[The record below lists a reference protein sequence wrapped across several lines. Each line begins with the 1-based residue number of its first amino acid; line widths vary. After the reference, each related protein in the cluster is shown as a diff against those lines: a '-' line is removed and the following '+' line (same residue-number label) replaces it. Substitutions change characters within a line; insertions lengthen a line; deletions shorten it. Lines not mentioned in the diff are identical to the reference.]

1 MVCYKYING
10 ERYILPDN
18 REAKRQAFNVEIQ
31 DALNK
36 LLGQCTAEEKLL
48 KQSAIGDDIKK
59 QQIKNIRSFQRK
71 LYKLYTFQI

>member
-18 REAKRQAFNVEIQ
+18 KEAKKQAFNIDIQ

-36 LLGQCTAEEKLL
+36 ITGMCTNKERLL
-48 KQSAIGDDIKK
+48 KQSTIDNDIKK
-59 QQIKNIRSFQRK
+59 QQIKKIRTFQRK
-71 LYKLYTFQI
+71 LFKLYTFQI